1 MSASKKGK
9 KQDVSSSD
17 DGFESY
23 VRDCLQAIRQDIEE
37 IKSNQGKF
45 KEDLQAVKKK
55 LDRTEKS
62 LKDKFEA
69 LEGEVHEAMVKFS
82 TLESEL
88 DKHAKNVGLL
98 QERLLQMERYSR
110 QYNLRFFNIP
120 EDSSEDCIKKLQ
132 SILSDDLGIE
142 TSIENAHRIGG
153 PRADDGADPRP
164 IIAKFIY
171 RPERFCVIQKK
182 RDLKNGVRVSEDLIW
197 EDRQKKKKLK
207 DVMKQAYDEGKKP
220 RFRNGN
226 LYIDGVLYK
235 NGS

>member
-62 LKDKFEA
+62 SKDQFEA

-88 DKHAKNVGLL
+88 DKQAKNVGLL
-98 QERLLQMERYSR
+98 QERL
-110 QYNLRFFNIP
+110 
-120 EDSSEDCIKKLQ
+120 
-132 SILSDDLGIE
+132 
-142 TSIENAHRIGG
+142 
-153 PRADDGADPRP
+153 
-164 IIAKFIY
+164 
-171 RPERFCVIQKK
+171 
-182 RDLKNGVRVSEDLIW
+182 
-197 EDRQKKKKLK
+197 
-207 DVMKQAYDEGKKP
+207 
-220 RFRNGN
+220 
-226 LYIDGVLYK
+226 
-235 NGS
+235 